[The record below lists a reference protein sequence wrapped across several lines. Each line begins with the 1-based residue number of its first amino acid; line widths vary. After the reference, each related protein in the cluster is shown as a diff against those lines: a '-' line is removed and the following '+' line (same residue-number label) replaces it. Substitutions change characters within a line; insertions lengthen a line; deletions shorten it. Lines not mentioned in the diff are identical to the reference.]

1 MDHLISSIMTR
12 SYVFQRENVLK
23 LLSIPYY
30 YHYYCVP
37 LLFFSHSPS
46 SLDNDATQNRS
57 RRPAYYH
64 YNDTHNISSVV

>member
-1 MDHLISSIMTR
+1 MDHLILSIMTR

-46 SLDNDATQNRS
+46 SLDNATQNRS

-64 YNDTHNISSVV
+64 YNDTHNIRSVV